1 MSAVRRG
8 GNLPELYRILLREYG
23 PQGWWPLTW
32 GAAGRSGARSAGT
45 RNNAPVIRRGYHP
58 GNFSL
63 PRTPAQRFE
72 IILGAVLTQN
82 TAWTNVT
89 LALRALFDEGAR
101 APKELK
107 ALPTAR
113 LASLIR
119 PSGYF
124 NQKARKLKALL
135 PLVSGKGV
143 LSSKRIPA
151 REELLCVWGV
161 GEETADSILL
171 YAFKKPVF
179 VVDAYTR
186 RLLHRLG
193 LIEGGEKYEEIQAM
207 FHAALPVEHG
217 LFNEY
222 HALIV
227 EHAKRHCRARP
238 ACDGCPLHFCSSHP
252 GA

>member
-1 MSAVRRG
+1 MSPARTLRA
-8 GNLPELYRILLREYG
+8 LYARLLREYG
-23 PQGWWPLTW
+23 PRGWWPLTW
-32 GAAGRSGARSAGT
+32 GANKSAAGPHG
-45 RNNAPVIRRGYHP
+45 RGYHP

-89 LALRALFDEGAR
+89 LALRALFDEGVR
-101 APKELK
+101 APKDLE
-107 ALPTAR
+107 ALPAAR

-124 NQKARKLKALL
+124 NQKAKKLKALL
-135 PLVSGKGV
+135 PLVSRKGV
-143 LSSKRIPA
+143 LSSKRVPA

-179 VVDAYTR
+179 VADAYTR

-193 LIEGGEKYEEIQAM
+193 LIKGREKYEEIQAM
-207 FHAALPVEHG
+207 FHAALPADHEI
-217 LFNEY
+217 FNEY

-227 EHAKRHCRARP
+227 EHAKRHCRVRP
-238 ACDGCPLHFCSSHP
+238 VCDGCPLHFCPSHP